1 MNSKVE
7 NKELLDEVKAQLDE
21 TARRQTL
28 WRDSRTLETAESY
41 IEQLEAQCRSMGQLL
56 VLLSDPET
64 VGQAKKD
71 LE

>member
-1 MNSKVE
+1 ME

-28 WRDSRTLETAESY
+28 WRDSRTLESAESY
-41 IEQLEAQCRSMGQLL
+41 IEQLEAQCRSMGQML

-64 VGQAKKD
+64 VGQAKKG